1 MRFFNDSLRLN
12 LYLFS
17 PYDILSKTGNLLLF
31 QCTRN
36 NSLDIYVLEGRRNKK
51 VVAHS
56 SGLQKLENSN
66 LKILKF
72 EARFAYAV
80 KFWTDFFRLNFTQF
94 FPDDSFS
101 YDLFCLIQCTINKTG
116 NLLLFHGTKKSLDI
130 YLSHGQGNTKTRKP
144 LICLQ
149 KLENSNL
156 KILKFEARYAYAV
169 KFWTDFFD

>member
-1 MRFFNDSLRLN
+1 MNLKSQTRYAQTVRFLNDSLRLN

-31 QCTRN
+31 RCTRN

-72 EARFAYAV
+72 EARFAYVV

-101 YDLFCLIQCTINKTG
+101 YDLFCLFQCTINETWQSAFVSQKYSAAGHLRFTG
-116 NLLLFHGTKKSLDI
+116 TGKVENQFARISRL
-130 YLSHGQGNTKTRKP
+130 RK
-144 LICLQ
+144 
-149 KLENSNL
+149 
-156 KILKFEARYAYAV
+156 
-169 KFWTDFFD
+169 

>member
-1 MRFFNDSLRLN
+1 MRFFNDSLHLN
-12 LYLFS
+12 LFLFS

-31 QCTRN
+31 RCTRN

-80 KFWTDFFRLNFTQF
+80 KFWTDFFRLNFAQF

-101 YDLFCLIQCTINKTG
+101 YDLFCLFQCILGTIWQ
-116 NLLLFHGTKKSLDI
+116 LLLFHRNTVLLDI
-130 YLSHGQGNTKTRKP
+130 YVLERRGNKKNKIPSH
-144 LICLQ
+144 L
-149 KLENSNL
+149 
-156 KILKFEARYAYAV
+156 F
-169 KFWTDFFD
+169 

>member
-1 MRFFNDSLRLN
+1 MRFLNDSLRLN

-31 QCTRN
+31 RCTRN

-80 KFWTDFFRLNFTQF
+80 KFWTDFFDLKSTK
-94 FPDDSFS
+94 FS
-101 YDLFCLIQCTINKTG
+101 PYDILSKAG
-116 NLLLFHGTKKSLDI
+116 NLLLFQCTHKYFQKSLDV
-130 YLSHGQGNTKTRKP
+130 YV
-144 LICLQ
+144 LQ
-149 KLENSNL
+149 E
-156 KILKFEARYAYAV
+156 
-169 KFWTDFFD
+169 

>member
-1 MRFFNDSLRLN
+1 MNLKSQTRYAQTVRFLNDSLRLN

-17 PYDILSKTGNLLLF
+17 PYDILIKAGNLLLF
-31 QCTRN
+31 RCTRN
-36 NSLDIYVLEGRRNKK
+36 NSLDIYVFEGRRNKK

-101 YDLFCLIQCTINKTG
+101 YDLFCLFQCTINKTG
-116 NLLLFHGTKKSLDI
+116 NLLLFHRNTVLLDI
-130 YLSHGQGNTKTRKP
+130 YVSQGQGKQKTS
-144 LICLQ
+144 LHEYLDY
-149 KLENSNL
+149 EN
-156 KILKFEARYAYAV
+156 K
-169 KFWTDFFD
+169 